1 MSKRPLLG
9 AAAALLLAGPAGAQ
23 EMPADPA
30 GSEAIDRIGVGV
42 GIGHHHYQGE
52 LPPTAGITSD
62 SLYQLDAL
70 WTDGTGEQLRLADL
84 SPHPV
89 VAAMIYTSCEYACP
103 LIVGKMLEIYD
114 GLDEKVRSDTRF
126 VLFSFDPERDTPA
139 QLNPYKKARGI
150 DKDEWIVLTA
160 DDDAARELAVALG
173 VRYRPTPDGE
183 FAHSNI
189 ITVIDRQGVPSF
201 QSLRL
206 DDPATEAIAAVAQAH
221 RH

>member
-1 MSKRPLLG
+1 MHAVLLPI
-9 AAAALLLAGPAGAQ
+9 AAALMLVPASAQHQHQ
-23 EMPADPA
+23 EMPDAGAD
-30 GSEAIDRIGVGV
+30 GTIDRIGSSVG
-42 GIGHHHYQGE
+42 HLHE
-52 LPPTAGITSD
+52 TLPADAILASG
-62 SLYQLDAL
+62 SLHQLDAV
-70 WTDGTGEQLRLADL
+70 WTDGDGDRLRLADL

-114 GLDEKVRSDTRF
+114 GLDEEVRSDTRF

-139 QLNPYKKARGI
+139 KLNPYKQARGI
-150 DKDEWIVLTA
+150 DKDEWMMLTA

-173 VRYRPTPDGE
+173 VRYKPTPDGE

-201 QSLRL
+201 QLLSLGEST
-206 DDPATEAIAAVAQAH
+206 AEAIAAVGQAH